1 MGLKIIEYK
10 AAHILEELILVIL
23 ILLNVLDFLKIL
35 APDLDFIKKIISWTC
50 LGYLLY
56 SVSLTKQL
64 LGRRK
69 KIIDTLI
76 ILILL
81 LLVFKNFI
89 GFSLVAYDEIR
100 EMAVNEGKVSL
111 TYPLIEYIRDPEHD
125 GLRASNL
132 EHMSFNLGAILLILM
147 ALWLTFR
154 TRIEKPSV
162 LHVLHEDEPINH
174 TFGTV
179 LKKFLM
185 IFIVL
190 VGFFIIV
197 FNLMME
203 WLAISVDASLAI
215 FTIFFY
221 ILTAFRRHHKHFST
235 ESYINKFGSAGE
247 EIYEKVIELFHDK
260 STFLLGL
267 SGILV
272 LHLLTDVGI
281 FIVPYILGIK
291 DVLYFS
297 QLGAGHEALM
307 YIFLKDLGFASD
319 IIEEMMVVL
328 IYFFNILALLYLLTL
343 PGVIWYKLFKRKNFN
358 VGRLNLTL
366 FLCSVITFILSPAFI
381 IRKISSSN
389 IIGVDILTKSIL
401 ENWLDIRI
409 ISLIILVLF
418 AVTLSISSNH
428 KIKKFLII
436 LSIVLIDLFFAYY
449 IFLYFISI
457 VEYYVV
463 SLGSL
468 LSYKTILIFFYFVLF
483 LIITSLFYIG
493 GFFAFILE
501 TKKEFKYMH

>member
-1 MGLKIIEYK
+1 
-10 AAHILEELILVIL
+10 
-23 ILLNVLDFLKIL
+23 
-35 APDLDFIKKIISWTC
+35 
-50 LGYLLY
+50 
-56 SVSLTKQL
+56 
-64 LGRRK
+64 
-69 KIIDTLI
+69 
-76 ILILL
+76 
-81 LLVFKNFI
+81 
-89 GFSLVAYDEIR
+89 
-100 EMAVNEGKVSL
+100 
-111 TYPLIEYIRDPEHD
+111 
-125 GLRASNL
+125 
-132 EHMSFNLGAILLILM
+132 
-147 ALWLTFR
+147 
-154 TRIEKPSV
+154 
-162 LHVLHEDEPINH
+162 
-174 TFGTV
+174 
-179 LKKFLM
+179 
-185 IFIVL
+185 
-190 VGFFIIV
+190 
-197 FNLMME
+197 
-203 WLAISVDASLAI
+203 
-215 FTIFFY
+215 
-221 ILTAFRRHHKHFST
+221 
-235 ESYINKFGSAGE
+235 
-247 EIYEKVIELFHDK
+247 
-260 STFLLGL
+260 
-267 SGILV
+267 
-272 LHLLTDVGI
+272 
-281 FIVPYILGIK
+281 
-291 DVLYFS
+291 
-297 QLGAGHEALM
+297 M